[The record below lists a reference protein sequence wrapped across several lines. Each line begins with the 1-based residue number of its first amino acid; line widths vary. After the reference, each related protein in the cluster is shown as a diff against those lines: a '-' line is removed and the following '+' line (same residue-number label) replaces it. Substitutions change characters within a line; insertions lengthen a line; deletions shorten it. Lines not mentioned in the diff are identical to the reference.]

1 MNKLC
6 DCVMLSIVPII
17 ASIIFVYM
25 QYPILYIWLF
35 SFLSYLFII
44 LDKERKS
51 RYDIIWSFWFA
62 YIFIILPISIINF
75 DLLGKVMIILISYF
89 FIVVYYQRKEK

>member
-17 ASIIFVYM
+17 TSIIFVYM

-44 LDKERKS
+44 LLYSCILSKKGE
-51 RYDIIWSFWFA
+51 
-62 YIFIILPISIINF
+62 IILFENDCSN
-75 DLLGKVMIILISYF
+75 
-89 FIVVYYQRKEK
+89 